1 MDKARFD
8 SIKRCLE
15 ETSFIH
21 GDVVKITVNVDTFDK
36 NIGKHNTYTW
46 RNEYEIGSGCS
57 CIKCDKCGDK
67 CHQCYKCKH
76 KEPRYR
82 SPY

>member
-8 SIKRCLE
+8 SIKRCIE

-46 RNEYEIGSGCS
+46 RNEYEIDSGCS
-57 CIKCDKCGDK
+57 CLKCDKCGDK
-67 CHQCYKCKH
+67 CFKCYKCEH